1 MRRTG
6 ASSFSGTLVGLPIAG
21 YQMLMF
27 YRLDIFKAHALEVPQ
42 TWDDVISIAQQMNG
56 TVSAPII
63 SWHIASVV
71 RAAVAH
77 WQDFN
82 GDGVG
87 DFAVSSL
94 CTTC

>member
-1 MRRTG
+1 M
-6 ASSFSGTLVGLPIAG
+6 LGLPTAA
-21 YQMLMF
+21 YQLLMF

-56 TVSAPII
+56 TVSASICF
-63 SWHIASVV
+63 SVA
-71 RAAVAH
+71 RADGAH

-87 DFAVSSL
+87 DFAVSRL
-94 CTTC
+94 C